1 MHLYRKKKKHL
12 LQWAIA
18 LGLFSA
24 ALLFLTAGSSR
35 MEETVKRE
43 QQELLTDAV
52 NQAVVNCYA
61 MEGRYPESIQYLI
74 ENYGIQVDFRKYA
87 VSYEIFA
94 ENIKPHVKVIR
105 LGETENGEGI

>member
-12 LQWAIA
+12 LQWVIA

-52 NQAVVNCYA
+52 NQAIVNCYA

-74 ENYGIQVDFRKYA
+74 ENYGIQVDFGKYA

-105 LGETENGEGI
+105 LGEAGNGEGI

>member
-1 MHLYRKKKKHL
+1 MHLYRRKKKHFL
-12 LQWAIA
+12 RGAA
-18 LGLFSA
+18 VLGLFLA
-24 ALLFLTAGSSR
+24 AILFLSWSSR
-35 MEETVKRE
+35 RMKETAQSE
-43 QQELLTDAV
+43 QQELLTEAI

-74 ENYGIQVDFRKYA
+74 ENYGIQVDFDTYA

-105 LGETENGEGI
+105 LGENGEGV